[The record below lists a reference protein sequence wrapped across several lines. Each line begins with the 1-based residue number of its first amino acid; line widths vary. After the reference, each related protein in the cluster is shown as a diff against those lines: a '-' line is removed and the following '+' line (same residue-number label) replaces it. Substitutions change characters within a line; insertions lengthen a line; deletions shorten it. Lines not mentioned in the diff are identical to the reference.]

1 MAGALVTGG
10 AGFIGSHLL
19 QALLARGQRVVC
31 LDNFDPFYPRACKER
46 NLAEVG
52 ASPAL
57 TLVEGDICDAA
68 LVGQL
73 MAEHQPE
80 VVYHLAAKAGVRPS
94 LVAPLDYIETNVS
107 GTVNLLKAATEAG
120 VRRFVFASSSSVY
133 GAGNTLPFSE
143 DQDVLRPLSPYA
155 ASKVAAEALCH
166 TYHHLHG
173 LPVVLLR
180 FFTVYG
186 PRQRP
191 DLAINKFVRLML
203 GNESIPV
210 FGDGS
215 SSRDYTFV
223 GDIVRGL
230 LLAAESE
237 LNYET
242 INLGNSSPVSLG
254 ELIAAVEQAVGRPA
268 RIERLPEQAGD
279 MPHTYANVAKAERLL
294 GWRPEVSLAEGL
306 AQFVEWHKRTAVA

>member
-73 MAEHQPE
+73 MAEHQPD